1 MYILQV
7 YKAVCACY
15 CMTIIQMPT
24 VPKFVISVH
33 VFANDKQ
40 NMIWMF
46 LWRAPP
52 SRRVSTAGKSG
63 AETFSP
69 TLPEFLLNYDL
80 SIGKSIF
87 DEKAKNLCP

>member
-1 MYILQV
+1 
-7 YKAVCACY
+7 
-15 CMTIIQMPT
+15 MTIIQMPT